1 MLHDWGVIAVAFG
14 YIGFLFFVAS
24 YGDRLSSTQRG
35 RASALIYPLSLAI
48 YCTSWTFFGSVGFAT
63 RTSVDFLAIYIGPI
77 LMIGLATPLLRRVI
91 QLAKSQNITS
101 IADFIGARYGK
112 SQAVAA
118 TVAMIAIIGSVP
130 YIALQLKAMA
140 SSLETILSEDQAFSK
155 IPIIGDIALM
165 VTLAM
170 AAFAVLFGTRQTDAT
185 EHQHGLMLA
194 VATESIIKLVAFIAA
209 GAFVTFW
216 MFSPHELVE
225 RAMKTP
231 EAVRAIDYVPSIG
244 NFLTMVLLS
253 FCAIMLLPRQ
263 FHVSVVENSSD
274 AEVGR
279 ARWLFPLYLVAI
291 NLFVIPIALA
301 GLIIFP
307 FGAVD
312 SDMYVLALPMEGN
325 APLLSVG
332 VFIGGLSAATAMVIV
347 ETVAL
352 SIMVTNDIV
361 VPLVLQRGPQSA
373 AGDRDFGNF
382 LLKARRFAIFAI
394 MVMAYFYYR
403 ALGNTQLAPIGLLS
417 FAAIAQ
423 LAPAFFG
430 GLFWRRATAR
440 GAIGGMLVG
449 IAVWIYTLF
458 LPSFIDTNTAG
469 IFLLQHGP
477 FQIEALRPQ
486 ALFGADLSPL
496 LHGVLW
502 SLSLNI
508 LTYVVLSLAR
518 QPSSIERLQADLFV
532 PSALAPMTPPF
543 RRWRTTVTVQDI
555 QSTVAQY
562 LGPERALHSFEAFA
576 ITRNVR
582 LEPSAPA
589 DFELLQHAE
598 HLIASSIGAASSR
611 LVMSLLLRKRTVS
624 AKAALKLLDDSH
636 AALHFNREILQTAL
650 NHVRQGIAV
659 FDPDLQLI
667 CSNRQFGEI
676 LGLPPHLVQIGIP
689 LREILEFMGAFNP
702 PTFGESDDEALLERR
717 LAAYTAEGEPY
728 LERLPDRHMVIEV
741 RTNRMPGVGLV
752 ITFSDV
758 TPSFEAAEALERA
771 NATLE
776 KRVRDRT
783 EELTRLNSE
792 LALAKSTAEDANIS
806 KTRFLAAASH
816 DILQPLNAARLYVT
830 SLVERQSGGE
840 DSRLVENIDDSLEAI
855 EEILGAL
862 LDISRLDAGA
872 MTSAIT
878 SFKMS
883 DLMRS
888 LEIEFAPIA
897 RAKGLK
903 LTFVPCSLPVESD
916 RLLLRRLLQNLVS
929 NAIKYTPR
937 GRVLVGC
944 RRRGQ
949 SLQIGVYDTGVGIP
963 ILKRGE
969 IFKEFH
975 RLEQGARI
983 ARGLGLGLSIVERL
997 ARVLNHGIALDSNVS
1012 GGSVFSVTVPTAKA
1026 INYTAAVTTATP
1038 LSKTPISGALIV
1050 CIENDAAILDGMK
1063 TLLTAWDA
1071 EVIAVTD
1078 PDAALEAIEAAGRP
1092 VTGLLVDYHLDRGN
1106 GVAAIRDI
1114 RRRFGENIPGILIT
1128 ADRSPHVRT
1137 AAREENIP
1145 VLNKP
1150 VKPASLRA
1158 LLGQWRTQQMV
1169 AAE

>member
-1 MLHDWGVIAVAFG
+1 MLHDWGVIAAAFG

-24 YGDRLSSTQRG
+24 YGDRLSPAQRG
-35 RASALIYPLSLAI
+35 RASAWIYPLSLAI

-77 LMIGLATPLLRRVI
+77 LMIGLCTPLLRRVI
-91 QLAKSQNITS
+91 KLAKSQNITS
-101 IADFIGARYGK
+101 IADFIAARYGK

-118 TVAMIAIIGSVP
+118 TVALIAIIGSVP
-130 YIALQLKAMA
+130 YIALQLKAVA
-140 SSLETILSEDQAFSK
+140 SSLETILSEDQAISS
-155 IPIIGDIALM
+155 IPLLGDIALTA
-165 VTLAM
+165 TLAM

-194 VATESIIKLVAFIAA
+194 IATESIVKLVAFIAA

-216 MFSPHELVE
+216 MFSPHELIE

-231 EAVRAIDYVPSIG
+231 EAVRALEYVPSAG
-244 NFLTMVLLS
+244 NFLTMTLLS
-253 FCAIMLLPRQ
+253 FCAIMLVPRQ
-263 FHVSVVENSSD
+263 FHVGVVENSTPS
-274 AEVGR
+274 EVSR

-301 GLIIFP
+301 GLISFP

-312 SDMYVLALPMEGN
+312 PDMYVLALPVEGN
-325 APLLSVG
+325 APLLSVA
-332 VFIGGLSAATAMVIV
+332 VFVGGLSAATAMVIV
-347 ETVAL
+347 ECVAL
-352 SIMVTNDIV
+352 SVMVSNDIIL
-361 VPLVLQRGPQSA
+361 PLVLQRGRERREEQQ
-373 AGDRDFGNF
+373 DFSRF
-382 LLKARRFAIFAI
+382 LLGARRFAIFAI
-394 MVMAYFYYR
+394 MAMAYFYYR
-403 ALGNTQLAPIGLLS
+403 ALGEAQLAAIGLLS

-430 GLFWRRATAR
+430 GLFWQRATAR
-440 GAIGGMLVG
+440 GAMGGMLVG
-449 IAVWIYTLF
+449 FAVWAYTLF
-458 LPSFIDTNTAG
+458 LPSFLDGTAG
-469 IFLLQHGP
+469 GLAFLQNGP
-477 FQIEALRPQ
+477 LGIGMLRPQ
-486 ALFGADLSPL
+486 ALLGSDLPLL

-508 LTYVVLSLAR
+508 LAYVLLSLTR
-518 QPSSIERLQADLFV
+518 QPSSIERMQADLFAPTV
-532 PSALAPMTPPF
+532 LTPMTPTF

-562 LGPERALHSFEAFA
+562 LGPDRARDSFTAFA
-576 ITRNVR
+576 SSRNLR
-582 LEPSAPA
+582 LVASAPA

-659 FDPDLQLI
+659 FDADLQLI
-667 CSNRQFGEI
+667 CSNRQFGDI
-676 LGLPPHLVQIGIP
+676 LGLAPHLVQIGIP
-689 LREILEFMGAFNP
+689 LREILEYMTAVRPSEFDDRDVMV
-702 PTFGESDDEALLERR
+702 ESR
-717 LAAYTAEGEPY
+717 LKAYTAEGEPY
-728 LERLPDRHMVIEV
+728 LERLLDRHMVIEV
-741 RTNRMPGVGLV
+741 RANRMPGGSLV

-792 LALAKSTAEDANIS
+792 LALAKSTAEDASIS

-830 SLVERQSGGE
+830 SLVERQNGGE

-872 MTSAIT
+872 MTT
-878 SFKMS
+878 SVTNFKIG

-903 LTFVPCSLPVESD
+903 LSFVPCSLPVRSD
-916 RLLLRRLLQNLVS
+916 RLLLRRLLQNLIS

-963 ILKRGE
+963 VQKRGE

-997 ARVLNHGIALDSNVS
+997 ARVLGHGIAIDSIAS
-1012 GGSVFSVTVPTAKA
+1012 GGSLFSVTAPTAKA
-1026 INYTAAVTTATP
+1026 VNHTAAVTSATP
-1038 LSKTPISGALIV
+1038 LSRTPISGALIA

-1063 TLLTAWDA
+1063 TLLNGWDA
-1071 EVIAVTD
+1071 EVIAVND
-1078 PDAALEAIEAAGRP
+1078 PESAIEAIEAAGKP

-1106 GVAAIRDI
+1106 GIAAIRDI
-1114 RRRFGENIPGILIT
+1114 RKKFGEAIPAILIT
-1128 ADRSPHVRT
+1128 ADRSPHVRA
-1137 AAREENIP
+1137 AAREENIA

>member
-1 MLHDWGVIAVAFG
+1 MLHDWGVIAAAFG

-24 YGDRLSSTQRG
+24 YGDRLSPAQRG

-48 YCTSWTFFGSVGFAT
+48 YCTSWTFFGSVGSAS
-63 RTSVDFLAIYIGPI
+63 RTSFDFLAIYVGPI
-77 LMIGLATPLLRRVI
+77 LMIGLCTPLLRRVI
-91 QLAKSQNITS
+91 KLAKSQNITS
-101 IADFIGARYGK
+101 IADFIAARYGK

-118 TVAMIAIIGSVP
+118 TVALIAIIGSVP
-130 YIALQLKAMA
+130 YIALQLKAVA
-140 SSLETILSEDQAFSK
+140 SSLETILSEDQAFSA
-155 IPIIGDIALM
+155 IPVVGDIALIA
-165 VTLAM
+165 TLAM
-170 AAFAVLFGTRQTDAT
+170 AAFAVLFGTRQADAT

-194 VATESIIKLVAFIAA
+194 IATESIVKLVAFIAA

-216 MFSPHELVE
+216 MFSPHELIE
-225 RAMKTP
+225 RGMKTP
-231 EAVRAIDYVPSIG
+231 EAERALEYVPSAG
-244 NFLTMVLLS
+244 NFLTMTLLS

-263 FHVSVVENSSD
+263 FHVSVVENSTPS
-274 AEVGR
+274 EVSR

-301 GLIIFP
+301 GLITFP

-312 SDMYVLALPMEGN
+312 PDMYVLALPVEGD
-325 APLLSVG
+325 APLLSVA
-332 VFIGGLSAATAMVIV
+332 VFVGGLSAATAMVIV
-347 ETVAL
+347 ESVAL
-352 SIMVTNDIV
+352 SVMVSNDIIM
-361 VPLVLQRGPQSA
+361 PLVLQRRRETRNGQQN
-373 AGDRDFGNF
+373 FGRF
-382 LLKARRFAIFAI
+382 LLGTRRFAIFAI
-394 MVMAYFYYR
+394 MAMAYFYYR
-403 ALGNTQLAPIGLLS
+403 ALGNTQLAAIGLLS

-430 GLFWRRATAR
+430 GLFWQRATAR
-440 GAIGGMLVG
+440 GAMGGMLVG
-449 IAVWIYTLF
+449 FAVWGYTLF
-458 LPSFIDTNTAG
+458 LPSFLDGTASG
-469 IFLLQHGP
+469 LEFLQSGP
-477 FQIEALRPQ
+477 FRIEMLRPR
-486 ALFGADLSPL
+486 ALFGSDLPQL

-508 LTYVVLSLAR
+508 LAYVLLSLTR
-518 QPSSIERLQADLFV
+518 QSSSIERMQADLFA
-532 PSALAPMTPPF
+532 PSVLAPMTPTF

-562 LGPERALHSFEAFA
+562 LGPDRAQDSFEAFA
-576 ITRNVR
+576 VSHNAKLT
-582 LEPSAPA
+582 PSAPA

-659 FDPDLQLI
+659 FDADLQLI
-667 CSNRQFGEI
+667 CSNRQFGDV
-676 LGLPPHLVQIGIP
+676 LGLTPHLVQIGIP
-689 LREILEFMGAFNP
+689 LREILEYMTTITLSEF
-702 PTFGESDDEALLERR
+702 SDKDVAVERR
-717 LAAYTAEGEPY
+717 LKAYTAEGEPY

-741 RTNRMPGVGLV
+741 RSNRMPGGGLV

-792 LALAKSTAEDANIS
+792 LALAKSTAEDASIS

-830 SLVERQSGGE
+830 SLVERQNGGE
-840 DSRLVENIDDSLEAI
+840 DSRLVENIDESLEAI

-872 MTSAIT
+872 MTT
-878 SFKMS
+878 SVTNFKIG

-903 LTFVPCSLPVESD
+903 LTFVPCSLPVRSD
-916 RLLLRRLLQNLVS
+916 RLLLRRLLQNLIS

-949 SLQIGVYDTGVGIP
+949 SLQIGIFDTGVGIP
-963 ILKRGE
+963 VLKRGE

-997 ARVLNHGIALDSNVS
+997 ARVLGHGIALDSNKS
-1012 GGSVFSVTVPTAKA
+1012 GGSFFAVTVPTAKA
-1026 INYTAAVTTATP
+1026 INHTAAVTSATP
-1038 LSKTPISGALIV
+1038 LSRTPMSGALIA

-1063 TLLTAWDA
+1063 TLLGGWDA
-1071 EVIAVTD
+1071 EVIAVAD
-1078 PDAALEAIEAAGRP
+1078 PESAIAAIEAAGKP
-1092 VTGLLVDYHLDRGN
+1092 ITGLLVDYHLDRGN
-1106 GVAAIRDI
+1106 GIAAIRDI
-1114 RRRFGENIPGILIT
+1114 RKKFGEALPAILIT
-1128 ADRSPHVRT
+1128 ADRSPHVRA
-1137 AAREENIP
+1137 AAREENIA

-1158 LLGQWRTQQMV
+1158 LLGQWRIQQMV

>member
-1 MLHDWGVIAVAFG
+1 MLHDWGVIATAFG
-14 YIGFLFFVAS
+14 YIGLLFFVAY
-24 YGDRLSSTQRG
+24 YGDRLSPAERG
-35 RASALIYPLSLAI
+35 RAGMFIYPLSLAT

-63 RTSVDFLAIYIGPI
+63 RTSVDFLAIYVGPI
-77 LMIGLATPLLRRVI
+77 LMIGLCTPLLRRVI
-91 QLAKSQNITS
+91 QLAKAQNITS

-118 TVAMIAIIGSVP
+118 TVALIAIIGSVP

-155 IPIIGDIALM
+155 IPILGDIALM

-170 AAFAVLFGTRQTDAT
+170 AVFAVLFGTRQADAT
-185 EHQHGLMLA
+185 EHQHGLMFAVAAESIVKLIAFLA
-194 VATESIIKLVAFIAA
+194 VGVFI
-209 GAFVTFW
+209 TFF
-216 MFSPHELVE
+216 MFDPQELIH

-231 EAVRAIDYVPSIG
+231 EAVRAIEYTPTIG
-244 NFLTMVLLS
+244 NFLCMVVLS
-253 FCAIMLLPRQ
+253 FCAVMLLPRQ

-274 AEVGR
+274 GEVAR

-291 NLFVIPIALA
+291 NIFVIPIALA
-301 GLIIFP
+301 GLITFP

-312 SDMYVLALPMEGN
+312 SDMYVLALPINGG
-325 APLLSVG
+325 APLLSLL

-347 ETVAL
+347 ECVAL
-352 SIMVTNDIV
+352 SVMLTNDII
-361 VPLVLQRGPQSA
+361 VPMVLQRSPQSRE
-373 AGDRDFGNF
+373 GKDFGDF

-403 ALGNTQLAPIGLLS
+403 ALGNTQLAAIGLLS

-430 GLFWRRATAR
+430 ALLWRRGTAR
-440 GAIGGMLVG
+440 GAIGGMVVG
-449 IAVWIYTLF
+449 FATWLYTLF
-458 LPSFIDTNTAG
+458 VPSFLDSNTAG
-469 IFLLQHGP
+469 ILMLQHGP
-477 FQIEALRPQ
+477 FGIEALRPQ
-486 ALFGADLSPL
+486 ALFGTDLPPL

-502 SLSLNI
+502 SLSLNF
-508 LTYVVLSLAR
+508 LTYIVLSLAR
-518 QPSSIERLQADLFV
+518 QPSSIERVQADLFV
-532 PSALAPMTPPF
+532 PNELAPIAPSF

-562 LGPERALHSFEAFA
+562 IGGDRAQLSFEAFA
-576 ITRNVR
+576 KGHHTR
-582 LEPSAPA
+582 LDPAAPA

-636 AALHFNREILQTAL
+636 AAMHFNREILQTAL

-659 FDPDLQLI
+659 FDTDLQLI
-667 CSNRQFGEI
+667 CSNRQFSD
-676 LGLPPHLVQIGIP
+676 LLSLPPHLVQIGIP
-689 LREILEFMGAFNP
+689 LREILEFMGAINP
-702 PTFGESDDEALLERR
+702 PGEGDGESEMTRR
-717 LAAYTAEGEPY
+717 LAAYTTEGEPY
-728 LERLPDRHMVIEV
+728 LERLPDRHMAIEV
-741 RTNRMPGVGLV
+741 RANRMPDGGLV
-752 ITFSDV
+752 LTFTDV
-758 TPSFEAAEALERA
+758 TPSIEAAEALERS

-830 SLVERQSGGE
+830 SLVERQNVGE
-840 DSRLVENIDDSLEAI
+840 DARLVENIDDSLEAI
-855 EEILGAL
+855 EEILSAL

-872 MTSAIT
+872 MTPSIS
-878 SFKMS
+878 SFKMA

-888 LEIEFAPIA
+888 LEIEFAPLA

-903 LTFVPCSLPVESD
+903 LTFVPCSLAVQSD
-916 RLLLRRLLQNLVS
+916 RLLLRRLLQNFVS
-929 NAIKYTPR
+929 NAIKYTPH

-944 RRRGQ
+944 RRRGEA
-949 SLQIGVYDTGVGIP
+949 LQVCVYDTGVGIP
-963 ILKRGE
+963 VVKRGE

-997 ARVLNHGIALDSNVS
+997 ARVLNHRVAIDANAG
-1012 GGSVFSVTVPTAKA
+1012 GGSVFSVAVPTAA
-1026 INYTAAVTTATP
+1026 AVNHTAAVTSATP
-1038 LSKTPISGALIV
+1038 LARAPISGARIV
-1050 CIENDAAILDGMK
+1050 CIENDPAILDGMK
-1063 TLLTAWDA
+1063 TLLKAWKAD
-1071 EVIAVTD
+1071 VIAVND
-1078 PDAALEAIEAAGRP
+1078 PDAAIEAIEAAGGG

-1114 RRRFGENIPGILIT
+1114 RRRFGETLPAILIT
-1128 ADRSPHVRT
+1128 ADRSPHVRA
-1137 AAREENIP
+1137 AARDEKIA

-1158 LLGQWRTQQMV
+1158 LLGQWRIQQMI

>member
-1 MLHDWGVIAVAFG
+1 MLHDWGVIAAAFG

-24 YGDRLSSTQRG
+24 HGDRLSPTQRG
-35 RASALIYPLSLAI
+35 RASSLIYPLSLAI

-63 RTSVDFLAIYIGPI
+63 RTSVDFLAIYVGPV
-77 LMIGLATPLLRRVI
+77 LMIAFGTPLLRRVI

-101 IADFIGARYGK
+101 IADFIAARYGK

-118 TVAMIAIIGSVP
+118 TVALIAIVGSVP
-130 YIALQLKAMA
+130 YIALQLKAVA
-140 SSLETILSEDQAFSK
+140 SSLETILSEDQAVSSV
-155 IPIIGDIALM
+155 PIIGDIALI

-170 AAFAVLFGTRQTDAT
+170 ATFAVLFGTRQTDAT

-194 VATESIIKLVAFIAA
+194 VATESIVKLVAFIAA

-216 MFSPHELVE
+216 MFDPVDLMQ

-231 EAVRAIDYVPSIG
+231 EAVRAISYTPSIG
-244 NFLTMVLLS
+244 NFITMVLLS
-253 FCAIMLLPRQ
+253 FCAIVLLPRQ

-291 NLFVIPIALA
+291 NLFVIPIAIA
-301 GLIIFP
+301 GLVTFP

-312 SDMYVLALPMEGN
+312 SDMYVLALPMKGN
-325 APLLSVG
+325 APWLSLA
-332 VFIGGLSAATAMVIV
+332 VFIGGLSAATAMVMV
-347 ETVAL
+347 ECVAL
-352 SIMVTNDIV
+352 SIMVSNDIV
-361 VPLVLQRGPQSA
+361 VPLVLQRSPEA
-373 AGDRDFGNF
+373 RAGRKDFADF
-382 LLKARRFAIFAI
+382 LLKVRRFAIFAI
-394 MVMAYFYYR
+394 MAMAYFYYR
-403 ALGNTQLAPIGLLS
+403 ALGNTQLAAIGLLS

-440 GAIGGMLVG
+440 GAMAGMLVG
-449 IAVWIYTLF
+449 VAVWVYTLF
-458 LPSFIDTNTAG
+458 LPSFLEGNTAG
-469 IFLLQHGP
+469 LLLLQHGP
-477 FQIEALRPQ
+477 FGIEALRPQ
-486 ALFGADLSPL
+486 ALFGADLPPL
-496 LHGVLW
+496 LHGALW
-502 SLSLNI
+502 SLLLNL

-532 PSALAPMTPPF
+532 PTALAPIAPTF

-562 LGPERALHSFEAFA
+562 LGPDRARLSFEAFA
-576 ITRNVR
+576 VTHHIA
-582 LEPSAPA
+582 LEPAAPA

-689 LREILEFMGAFNP
+689 LQEILEFMGDISGDN
-702 PTFGESDDEALLERR
+702 EALLEMR
-717 LAAYTAEGEPY
+717 LTAYTTVGEPY

-741 RTNRMPGVGLV
+741 RANRMPGGGLV
-752 ITFSDV
+752 LTFSDV
-758 TPSFEAAEALERA
+758 TPSFEAAEALERS

-792 LALAKSTAEDANIS
+792 LALAKSTAEDASIS

-840 DSRLVENIDDSLEAI
+840 DARLVENIDDSLEAI

-872 MTSAIT
+872 MTTSVT
-878 SFKMS
+878 SFRIG

-897 RAKGLK
+897 RAKGLQ

-916 RLLLRRLLQNLVS
+916 RLLLRRLLQNLIS

-949 SLQIGVYDTGVGIP
+949 SLQIGIYDTGVGIP

-1012 GGSVFSVTVPTAKA
+1012 GGSFFSVTTPIAKA
-1026 INYTAAVTTATP
+1026 VNHTAAVTSATP
-1038 LSKTPISGALIV
+1038 LSKTPMSGSRIV

-1063 TLLTAWDA
+1063 TLLTAWNA
-1071 EVIAVTD
+1071 EVIAVAD
-1078 PDAALEAIEAAGRP
+1078 PDAAIEAIEAADGR

-1106 GVAAIRDI
+1106 GIAAIREI
-1114 RRRFGENIPGILIT
+1114 RRRFGDSIPAILIT
-1128 ADRSPHVRT
+1128 ADRSPHVRA
-1137 AAREENIP
+1137 AAREEKIA

>member
-1 MLHDWGVIAVAFG
+1 MLHDWGVIAAAFA
-14 YIGFLFFVAS
+14 YIGLLFFVAS
-24 YGDRLSSTQRG
+24 HGDRLSPSQRG
-35 RASALIYPLSLAI
+35 RASMMIYPLSLAI

-63 RTSVDFLAIYIGPI
+63 RPSTDFLAIYLGPI
-77 LMIGLATPLLRRVI
+77 VMIGLCTPLLRRVI

-101 IADFIGARYGK
+101 IADFIAARYG
-112 SQAVAA
+112 AV
-118 TVAMIAIIGSVP
+118 
-130 YIALQLKAMA
+130 
-140 SSLETILSEDQAFSK
+140 
-155 IPIIGDIALM
+155 
-165 VTLAM
+165 
-170 AAFAVLFGTRQTDAT
+170 FAVLFGTRQTDAT

-194 VATESIIKLVAFIAA
+194 IATESIVKLVAFLAA
-209 GAFVTFW
+209 GLFVTFW
-216 MFSPHELVE
+216 MFSPVELIE

-231 EAVRAIDYVPSIG
+231 EAVRAINYTPSIG
-244 NFLTMVLLS
+244 NFLTMMLLS

-263 FHVSVVENSSD
+263 FHVSVVENSSG
-274 AEVGR
+274 AEVSR

-291 NLFVIPIALA
+291 NLFVIPIAIA
-301 GLIIFP
+301 GLITFP
-307 FGAVD
+307 FGAID
-312 SDMYVLALPMEGN
+312 SDMYVLALPIEAN
-325 APLLSVG
+325 AHLLSVG
-332 VFIGGLSAATAMVIV
+332 IFVGGLSAATAMVIV
-347 ETVAL
+347 ECVAL
-352 SIMVTNDIV
+352 SIMVSNDIV
-361 VPLVLQRGPQSA
+361 LPLVLQRSPATRPGQK
-373 AGDRDFGNF
+373 DFGDF
-382 LLKARRFAIFAI
+382 LLRVRRFAIFAI

-403 ALGNTQLAPIGLLS
+403 VLGNTQLAAIGLLS

-430 GLFWRRATAR
+430 GLFWRQATAR
-440 GAIGGMLVG
+440 GAMGGMLVG
-449 IAVWIYTLF
+449 VAVWIYTLF
-458 LPSFIDTNTAG
+458 LPSFLETSTAG
-469 IFLLQHGP
+469 LQLLQHGP
-477 FQIEALRPQ
+477 FGIEALRPQ
-486 ALFGADLSPL
+486 ALFGADLPPL

-508 LTYVVLSLAR
+508 LTYIVMSLAR

-532 PSALAPMTPPF
+532 PNTLTPIAPTL

-562 LGPERALHSFEAFA
+562 LGPERANNAFEAFA
-576 ITRNVR
+576 ADHPGR
-582 LEPSAPA
+582 LDPQAPA

-598 HLIASSIGAASSR
+598 RLIASSIGAASSR

-659 FDPDLQLI
+659 FDSDLQLI
-667 CSNRQFGEI
+667 CSNRQFSEI
-676 LGLPPHLVQIGIP
+676 LALPPHLVQLGLP
-689 LREILEFMGAFNP
+689 LQEILEFMAAVSPSG
-702 PTFGESDDEALLERR
+702 TGDGDALLARR
-717 LAAYTAEGEPY
+717 LKAYTTEGEPY

-741 RTNRMPGVGLV
+741 RSNRMPGGGLV

-758 TPSFEAAEALERA
+758 TPSFEAAEALERS

-792 LALAKSTAEDANIS
+792 LAQAKSTAEDANIS

-872 MTSAIT
+872 MTTSIT
-878 SFKMS
+878 SFKMA

-897 RAKGLK
+897 RAKGLE
-903 LTFVPCSLPVESD
+903 LAFVPCSLPVESD
-916 RLLLRRLLQNLVS
+916 RALLRRLLQNFIS

-949 SLQIGVYDTGVGIP
+949 SLQIGIYDTGVGIP
-963 ILKRGE
+963 VQKRGE

-997 ARVLNHGIALDSNVS
+997 ARVLNHGIALDANAS
-1012 GGSVFSVTVPTAKA
+1012 GGSVFSVTVPIAKA
-1026 INYTAAVTTATP
+1026 INYTAAVTSATP
-1038 LSKTPISGALIV
+1038 LSKTPMSGALIV

-1071 EVIAVTD
+1071 EVIAVAD
-1078 PDAALEAIEAAGRP
+1078 PEAAISAIEASGGS

-1114 RRRFGENIPGILIT
+1114 RRRFGENIPAILIT
-1128 ADRSPHVRT
+1128 ADRSPNVRA
-1137 AAREENIP
+1137 AAREENVA

-1158 LLGQWRTQQMV
+1158 LLGQWRSQQMV